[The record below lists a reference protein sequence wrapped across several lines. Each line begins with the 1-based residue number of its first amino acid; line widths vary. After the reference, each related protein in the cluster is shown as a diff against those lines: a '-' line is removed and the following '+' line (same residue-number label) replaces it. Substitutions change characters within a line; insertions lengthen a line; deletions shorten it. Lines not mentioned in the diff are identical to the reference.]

1 VAARRREY
9 RRAHGADTRT
19 RQLRV
24 AASDAPTEADEVHV
38 AARVLRGVCVTA
50 APGVAVH
57 GIENAVEVGEEI
69 RNARAVIAKGLV
81 SAVILTIVVSVAVS
95 SIALGVFGA
104 GRRRERRAAGRR

>member
-1 VAARRREY
+1 M
-9 RRAHGADTRT
+9 
-19 RQLRV
+19 
-24 AASDAPTEADEVHV
+24 
-38 AARVLRGVCVTA
+38 
-50 APGVAVH
+50 
-57 GIENAVEVGEEI
+57 GEEI